1 VFIKVR
7 IIKVVKGNNRTAFN
21 NLSSRG
27 NYLNL
32 LARLK
37 GVNNKGINKRDV
49 CFNVFNAFNS
59 FNILK
64 F

>member
-1 VFIKVR
+1 LLRVIVEPLL
-7 IIKVVKGNNRTAFN
+7 N

-27 NYLNL
+27 NCLNL

-49 CFNVFNAFNS
+49 YFNVFNAFNS

>member
-1 VFIKVR
+1 LLKV
-7 IIKVVKGNNRTAFN
+7 IIGLLLD

-49 CFNVFNAFNS
+49 YFNIFNAFNG

>member
-1 VFIKVR
+1 MLLRLLKV
-7 IIKVVKGNNRTAFN
+7 IIRLLLNNFNNRN
-21 NLSSRG
+21 

-32 LARLK
+32 LIRFK
-37 GVNNKGINKRDV
+37 GINNKGINKRDIY
-49 CFNVFNAFNS
+49 FNIVNTFNS

>member
-7 IIKVVKGNNRTAFN
+7 IIKVIKGNSRIAFN
-21 NLSSRG
+21 NLSSKG
-27 NYLNL
+27 NCPNL
-32 LARLK
+32 LTRLK

-49 CFNVFNAFNS
+49 YFNVFNTFNS

>member
-1 VFIKVR
+1 LLKLLRVIVR
-7 IIKVVKGNNRTAFN
+7 LLLN
-21 NLSSRG
+21 NLNSRD
-27 NYLNL
+27 NCSNL
-32 LARLK
+32 LIRLK

-49 CFNVFNAFNS
+49 YFNVFNAFNS

>member
-1 VFIKVR
+1 V
-7 IIKVVKGNNRTAFN
+7 GLLLN
-21 NLSSRG
+21 NLNSRG
-27 NYLNL
+27 NCPNL
-32 LARLK
+32 LVRLK

-49 CFNVFNAFNS
+49 YFNVFNAFNS